1 MQTNVLRGKVVAQY
15 GTLTKF
21 ASEIGWAP
29 NKISRI
35 FNGKQPLTVKDALK
49 IASALKIEDSTEFL
63 DIFVPEITQM

>member
-15 GTLTKF
+15 GTLAKF

-49 IASALKIEDSTEFL
+49 IASALKIEDSAEFL